1 MFSTPY
7 RGCSSLVINV
17 TGSGL
22 LYCLM
27 MNFFSVIGFF
37 GLVLLSYV
45 ECKDQC
51 VMRGQCEIDEATGI
65 QRPCVYDGD
74 AVILNKTESINFL
87 KNVCPT
93 LGTGSSY
100 TVCCDDDQ
108 IDSFQDK
115 LDALATLFKR
125 CPSCYHNLAN
135 VFCQLTCSPHQ
146 SRFLQVTNYTGTGE
160 NRTVTEMNY
169 FITETYA
176 EGLFNSCSDVQL
188 SFTTSKA
195 IGIACGS
202 HLMDCTPHLWLDYM
216 GGHEPSPYQINF
228 NYEFND
234 TVIVDQKTFHPMNET
249 IIPCSQPVGP
259 GGGACSCV
267 DCPCHPEPPP
277 EFPKHNKELFGL
289 PLMESLMIMAFI
301 LVAIVITVGFFYADC
316 KKKSDEEEL
325 LINDTIKLTS
335 GSVFSQWGARSDAW
349 LKKVFTQW
357 GVFCASHPVLVIL
370 CALAFF
376 IIASSGLVFFT
387 VRTNPVDL
395 WSAPNSQARQE
406 KDYFDKHFGPFYRT
420 EQVIIR
426 RKSGNPVIGNNLT
439 FSPVFEREFL
449 HLILDLQK
457 EITSLTAVR
466 KNRTIVFEDICF
478 APVNKRK
485 CMVQS
490 AVNWFQNDPKHLDYY
505 KDTEKY
511 LEYLNNCTSNPF
523 YVQSTGLSCLGDYG
537 GPVFPYVALGG
548 VGDQNYSNASALIL
562 TFMVRNH
569 VDPKD
574 NADAIAW
581 EAEFIKF
588 MKNFSNPDM
597 DIAFSSERSIQD
609 ELDRESKTDET
620 TILIS
625 YLVMFAYVSITLGQ
639 YHSWSSIL
647 IKSKLL
653 LGLSGVLIVLASV
666 VSSLGIFSYL
676 NVPATLIII
685 EVIPFLVLAV
695 GVDNIFII
703 VQSYQRSVRGPL
715 ETREQHIGRII
726 GEVSPS
732 IFLASFA
739 ESTCFFLGALSG
751 MPAVHIFALYSG
763 LALFIDF
770 LLQMTCFVA
779 LLSLDVAREESSRLD
794 ICCCI
799 KSSDSEIPSEKIGCL
814 YNIFDKFYAPF
825 LMKDFV
831 RCSVLLVFSAWLCLS
846 IGVIDQIEIGLDQK
860 LSMPEDSYVLKYFS
874 YLEEYLSV
882 GPPVYFVVKSGF
894 NYANLEDQNNLCSVA
909 FCHRNSLVTQISDA
923 SQFSNRTYIAHP
935 PMDWLDN
942 YISWTNDQTRC
953 CRVYINDSS
962 TFCPSYEKAPLCKK
976 CLVTDQKYFRPYPE
990 KFQTFLLDFLKENPT
1005 PECPVAGHAGFAD
1018 ALEINNNSIGA
1029 THYMTYHTILKTSD
1043 DYTQA
1048 LRWSRKI
1055 SQNITD
1061 TFSAYNLNGTSAE
1074 VFSYSIF
1081 YVFYEQYL
1089 TVKRDTVVNLIISF
1103 VEIFI
1108 VTFLLMGLD
1117 VYSALIM
1124 VFTIMMIIFNL
1135 MGLMYLWS
1143 ISLNAVSLVNLVMA
1157 VGISVEFCSHIIRSF
1172 AFNSEGSKVDR
1183 ARTAVAHMGS
1193 SVLSGITLTKFGG
1206 IVVLAFSKSQI
1217 FQVFYFRMYLGIV
1230 LIGASHGLIFLPVF
1244 LSIAGPPIKQKFD
1257 RSRGKPLKGSL
1268 EEDDFSSQVSSIS
1281 EKIK

>member
-1 MFSTPY
+1 MRSFAKEAVLD
-7 RGCSSLVINV
+7 RICQ
-17 TGSGL
+17 GSK
-22 LYCLM
+22 
-27 MNFFSVIGFF
+27 MNFFSVITFI
-37 GLVLLSYV
+37 GLVLFSYV

-51 VMRGQCEIDEATGI
+51 VMRGECEEDETTGLS
-65 QRPCVYDGD
+65 RPCVYDGD
-74 AVILNKTESINFL
+74 AVPL
-87 KNVCPT
+87 KNPVSVNILKTLCPT
-93 LGTGSSY
+93 LETGPNYS
-100 TVCCDDDQ
+100 VCCDDSQ
-108 IDSFQDK
+108 IEVFQNS

-135 VFCQLTCSPHQ
+135 VFCQLTCSPYQ
-146 SRFLQVTNYTGTGE
+146 SRFLQVTNYTISKE
-160 NRTVTEMNY
+160 KHTVTEMDY

-176 EGLFNSCSDVQL
+176 QGLFDSCSNVQL
-188 SFTTSKA
+188 SFTTAKA
-195 IGIACGS
+195 IGISCGS
-202 HLMDCTPHLWLDYM
+202 HLTDCTPHLWLDFM
-216 GGHEPSPYQINF
+216 GGHDPSPYQINF
-228 NYEFND
+228 NFKLND
-234 TVIVDQKTFHPMNET
+234 TVIVDKKVFHPMNET
-249 IIPCSQPVGP
+249 IIPCSQPVGS
-259 GGGACSCV
+259 GGVACSCV

-277 EFPKHNKELFGL
+277 EFPKHDKKLFGL
-289 PLMESLMIMAFI
+289 PLMKSLMIMAYI
-301 LVAIVITVGFFYADC
+301 LLSIVITVGFAFAGC
-316 KKKSDEEEL
+316 EKKSEEDEL
-325 LINDTIKLTS
+325 LINDTIKYTNI
-335 GSVFSQWGARSDAW
+335 SVFSQWGARSDAW
-349 LKKVFTQW
+349 FKKVFTQW
-357 GVFCASHPVLVIL
+357 GVFCASHPILVLL

-376 IIASSGLVFFT
+376 VIASSGLVFFT

-395 WSAPNSQARQE
+395 WSAPNSEARKE
-406 KDYFDKHFGPFYRT
+406 KDYFDNHFGPFYRT

-426 RKSGNPVIGNNLT
+426 RKSGNPVVGRNLT
-439 FSPVFEREFL
+439 FSPVFDRKFL
-449 HLILDLQK
+449 HQILNLQT
-457 EITSLTAVR
+457 EITNLTAVR
-466 KNRTIVFEDICF
+466 KNRTVQFEDICF
-478 APVNKRK
+478 APINNRK
-485 CMVQS
+485 CMIQS

-505 KDTEKY
+505 EDIDEY
-511 LEYLNNCTSNPF
+511 LEYLDKCTSNPF
-523 YVQSTGLSCLGDYG
+523 FVQKIGLSCLGEYG

-548 VGDQNYSNASALIL
+548 VGDENYSKASALIL

-588 MKNFSNPDM
+588 MKNFSDPDM

-609 ELDRESKTDET
+609 ELDRESKTDES

-625 YLVMFAYVSITLGQ
+625 YLVMFAYVSISLGQ
-639 YHSWSSIL
+639 YHSCGSLL

-676 NVPATLIII
+676 DVPATLIII

-703 VQSYQRSVRGPL
+703 VQAYQRSKRGPL

-751 MPAVHIFALYSG
+751 MPAVHVFALYSG

-779 LLSLDVAREESSRLD
+779 LLSLDVAREESGRLD

-799 KSSDSEIPSEKIGCL
+799 KSSNSITPKESRGCL

-825 LMKDFV
+825 LMKDFI
-831 RCSVLLVFSAWLCLS
+831 RCSVLLIFSAWFCLS
-846 IGVIDQIEIGLDQK
+846 VGVIDQIDIGLDQK
-860 LSMPEDSYVLKYFS
+860 LSMPQDSYVLKYFS
-874 YLEEYLSV
+874 ALEEYLSV

-894 NYANLEDQNNLCSVA
+894 NYVNLEDQNNLCSVA
-909 FCHRNSLVTQISDA
+909 YCHRDSLVTQISDA
-923 SQFSNRTYIAHP
+923 SHFSNRTYIAHP

-942 YISWTNDQTRC
+942 YISWTNDQTGC
-953 CRVYINDSS
+953 CRVYKNDTSK
-962 TFCPSYEKAPLCKK
+962 FCPSSENAQLCKK
-976 CLVTDQKYFRPYPE
+976 CLATDQKYFRPYPE
-990 KFQTFLLDFLKENPT
+990 KFQTFLLDFLSENPT

-1018 ALEINNNSIGA
+1018 ALEIMNNSIGA

-1048 LRWSRKI
+1048 LRWARRI
-1055 SQNITD
+1055 SQNITE
-1061 TFSAYNLNGTSAE
+1061 TFSSYDLNGTSAE
-1074 VFSYSIF
+1074 VFPYSIF

-1089 TVKRDTVVNLIISF
+1089 TIKRDTVVNLIISF

-1108 VTFLLMGLD
+1108 VTFVLMGLD

-1124 VFTIMMIIFNL
+1124 VFTIIMIILNL
-1135 MGLMYLWS
+1135 MGLMYFWS

-1172 AFNSEGSKVDR
+1172 AFNPEGTKVDR

-1230 LIGASHGLIFLPVF
+1230 LIGAAHGLVFLPVF
-1244 LSIAGPPIKQKFD
+1244 LSIVGPPIKPKFD
-1257 RSRGKPLKGSL
+1257 RSRGKPLKASM
-1268 EEDDFSSQVSSIS
+1268 EDDNFNSEVTSIS
-1281 EKIK
+1281 DKVKS